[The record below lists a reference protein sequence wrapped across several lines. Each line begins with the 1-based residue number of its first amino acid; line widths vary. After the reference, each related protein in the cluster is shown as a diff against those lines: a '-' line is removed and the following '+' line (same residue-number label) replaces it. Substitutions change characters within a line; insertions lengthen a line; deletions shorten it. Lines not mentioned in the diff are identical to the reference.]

1 MTATVPAVKVTIN
14 SLKRYSQM
22 SKKVLGKGLGAI
34 ISSVQA
40 SETNSQNNK
49 TEIITEDS
57 KDKIIELDIDKILPN
72 PDQPRTHFNEEKI
85 KELSDSIKSTG
96 LIQPIT
102 VRKEGDIYFL
112 VAGERRLRASKLA
125 GFEKIKS
132 IILHSNR
139 DDNLTIALI
148 ENLQRE
154 DLDPIEEAKAYKIL
168 INRFKL
174 KQQEIAEKVGKDRA
188 TIANSIRLLN
198 LDEKIQLALSEGKI
212 SVGHAKVLLGADESK
227 QFKIY
232 SEIINNGLSVRE
244 AEKLIESEK
253 SAPAKSKSKIK
264 SKDAHIKKMEEKL
277 ISILG
282 TKVEIKHFGKSGK
295 IEINYYS
302 IDDFDRIMDILKK

>member
-1 MTATVPAVKVTIN
+1 
-14 SLKRYSQM
+14 M

-34 ISSVQA
+34 ISSIQ
-40 SETNSQNNK
+40 ETESNFQENR
-49 TEIITEDS
+49 IITDSEDS
-57 KDKIIELDIDKILPN
+57 NDKIIELDINRILPN
-72 PDQPRTHFNEEKI
+72 PEQPRTYFNEEKLG
-85 KELSDSIKSTG
+85 ELAESIKASG

-102 VRKEGDIYFL
+102 VRKEDDIYYL

-125 GFEKIKS
+125 GFEKIKA
-132 IILHSNR
+132 IILQSER
-139 DDNLTIALI
+139 DDNLTLALI

-154 DLDPIEEAKAYKIL
+154 DLDPIEEAKAYKLL
-168 INRFKL
+168 ITRFKL

-198 LDEKIQLALSEGKI
+198 LDEKIQQALSEGKI
-212 SVGHAKVLLGADESK
+212 SVGHAKVILGAEESE

-244 AEKLIESEK
+244 AERLITADNPSSEK
-253 SAPAKSKSKIK
+253 TKTKIK

-282 TKVEIKHFGKSGK
+282 TKVEIKHSGKSGK

>member
-1 MTATVPAVKVTIN
+1 
-14 SLKRYSQM
+14 M
-22 SKKVLGKGLGAI
+22 SKKVLGKGLSAI

-40 SETNSQNNK
+40 SENDLQTNR
-49 TEIITEDS
+49 TGIITEDS
-57 KDKIIELDIDKILPN
+57 KDKIIELDIDRILPN

-85 KELSDSIKSTG
+85 IELAESIKSSG

-125 GFEKIKS
+125 GFKKIKS

-154 DLDPIEEAKAYKIL
+154 DLDPIEEAKAFKIL
-168 INRFKL
+168 ITRFKL

-188 TIANSIRLLN
+188 SIANSIRLLN
-198 LDEKIQLALSEGKI
+198 LDEKIQQALSEGKI
-212 SVGHAKVLLGADESK
+212 SVGHAKVLLGADEAK
-227 QFKIY
+227 QFKIF

-244 AEKLIESEK
+244 AEKFINSEK
-253 SAPAKSKSKIK
+253 SSQVKSKNKSK

-282 TKVEIKHFGKSGK
+282 TKVEIKHFGKNGR

-302 IDDFDRIMDILKK
+302 IDDFDRIMEILKK

>member
-1 MTATVPAVKVTIN
+1 
-14 SLKRYSQM
+14 M

-40 SETNSQNNK
+40 SETNLQTN
-49 TEIITEDS
+49 IYTEDS
-57 KDKIIELDIDKILPN
+57 DDKIIELDINKILPN

-85 KELSDSIKSTG
+85 RELADSIKSTG

-102 VRKEGDIYFL
+102 VRKEGDTYYL

-125 GFEKIKS
+125 GLDKIKS
-132 IILHSNR
+132 IILHR
-139 DDNLTIALI
+139 DKDDNLTIALI

-168 INRFKL
+168 INKFKL

-198 LDEKIQLALSEGKI
+198 LDEKIQQALSDGKI

-227 QFKIY
+227 QFKLY
-232 SEIINNGLSVRE
+232 SEIIYNGLSVRE
-244 AEKLIESEK
+244 AEKLIDLEK
-253 SAPAKSKSKIK
+253 SANLRVKTKNKIK
-264 SKDAHIKKMEEKL
+264 AKDAHIKKMEEKL

-282 TKVEIKHFGKSGK
+282 TKVEIKHFGKTGR

>member
-1 MTATVPAVKVTIN
+1 
-14 SLKRYSQM
+14 M
-22 SKKVLGKGLGAI
+22 SKKVLGKGLSAI

-40 SETNSQNNK
+40 SENDLQTNK
-49 TEIITEDS
+49 TGIITEDS
-57 KDKIIELDIDKILPN
+57 KEKIIELDIDRILPN

-85 KELSDSIKSTG
+85 IELAESIKSTG

-125 GFEKIKS
+125 GFKKIKS

-154 DLDPIEEAKAYKIL
+154 DLDPIEEAKAFKIL
-168 INRFKL
+168 ITRFKL

-188 TIANSIRLLN
+188 SIANSIRLLN
-198 LDEKIQLALSEGKI
+198 LDEKIQRALSEGKI
-212 SVGHAKVLLGADESK
+212 SVGHAKVLLGADEAK
-227 QFKIY
+227 QFKIF

-244 AEKLIESEK
+244 AEKFINFEK
-253 SAPAKSKSKIK
+253 SSQVKSKIKSK

-282 TKVEIKHFGKSGK
+282 TKVEIKHFGKNGR

-302 IDDFDRIMDILKK
+302 IDDFDRIMEILKK

>member
-1 MTATVPAVKVTIN
+1 
-14 SLKRYSQM
+14 M

-40 SETNSQNNK
+40 SETSLQNNIYI
-49 TEIITEDS
+49 ENSI
-57 KDKIIELDIDKILPN
+57 DKIVELDINKILPN

-85 KELSDSIKSTG
+85 RELADSIKSTG

-102 VRKEGDIYFL
+102 VRKEGDTYFL

-125 GFEKIKS
+125 GLEKIRS
-132 IILHSNR
+132 IILHSDR

-168 INRFKL
+168 IARFKL

-198 LDEKIQLALSEGKI
+198 LDEKIQQALSEGKI

-232 SEIINNGLSVRE
+232 SEIINNELSVRE
-244 AEKLIESEK
+244 AEKLIDLEK
-253 SAPAKSKSKIK
+253 SSNLHLKTKNKIK

-282 TKVEIKHFGKSGK
+282 TKVEIKHFGKSGR

>member
-1 MTATVPAVKVTIN
+1 
-14 SLKRYSQM
+14 M
-22 SKKVLGKGLGAI
+22 SKKVLGKGLSAI
-34 ISSVQA
+34 ISSVQSIE
-40 SETNSQNNK
+40 SENQENK
-49 TEIITEDS
+49 SDKWSLEEAI
-57 KDKIIELDIDKILPN
+57 DKIIDLDVDKIFPN

-85 KELSDSIKSTG
+85 QELANSIKSTG

-102 VRKEGDIYFL
+102 VRKEGNNYFL
-112 VAGERRLRASKLA
+112 VAGERRLRACKAA
-125 GFEKIKS
+125 GLEKIKA
-132 IILHSNR
+132 IILHSNK

-168 INRFKL
+168 ITKFKL

-198 LDEKIQLALSEGKI
+198 LDEKIQQALSDGRI
-212 SVGHAKVLLGADESK
+212 SVGHAKVLLGAPDSRQIK
-227 QFKIY
+227 LY
-232 SEIINNGLSVRE
+232 DEIISKGLSVRE
-244 AEKLIESEK
+244 AEKLIDAEK
-253 SAPAKSKSKIK
+253 PSDIKQKLKIK
-264 SKDAHIKKMEEKL
+264 PKDAHIKKMEEKL

-282 TKVEIKHFGKSGK
+282 TKVEIKHFGKAGR

>member
-1 MTATVPAVKVTIN
+1 
-14 SLKRYSQM
+14 M

-34 ISSVQA
+34 ISSVA
-40 SETNSQNNK
+40 SETNLPQG
-49 TEIITEDS
+49 IYTEDS
-57 KDKIIELDIDKILPN
+57 KDKIIELEINRILPN

-85 KELSDSIKSTG
+85 RELSESIKSTG

-102 VRKEGDIYFL
+102 VRKEGDVYFL
-112 VAGERRLRASKLA
+112 VAGERRLRACKLA
-125 GFEKIKS
+125 GFDRIRS
-132 IILHSNR
+132 IIMQR
-139 DDNLTIALI
+139 DKDDNLTIALI

-154 DLDPIEEAKAYKIL
+154 DLDPVEEAKAYRIL
-168 INRFKL
+168 INKFKL

-198 LDEKIQLALSEGKI
+198 LDEKIQQALSDGKI
-212 SVGHAKVLLGADESK
+212 SVGHAKVLLGAEESK

-244 AEKLIESEK
+244 AEKLVDSEK
-253 SAPAKSKSKIK
+253 SANLNAKSKNKIK

-282 TKVEIKHFGKSGK
+282 TKVEIKHFGKGGR

-302 IDDFDRIMDILKK
+302 IDDFERIMDILKK